1 MNLPDDLR
9 GRQGDDYPVQV
20 PVPLDLRQGE
30 PEIDAVDPGEMQD
43 LAVVAVFYKHRAG
56 KPTALAVG

>member
-1 MNLPDDLR
+1 
-9 GRQGDDYPVQV
+9 
-20 PVPLDLRQGE
+20 
-30 PEIDAVDPGEMQD
+30 MQD